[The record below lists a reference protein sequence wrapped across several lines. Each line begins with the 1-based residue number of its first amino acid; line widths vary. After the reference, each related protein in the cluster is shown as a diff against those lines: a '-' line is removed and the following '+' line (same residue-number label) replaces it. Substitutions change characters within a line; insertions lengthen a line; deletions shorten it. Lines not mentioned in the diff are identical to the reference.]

1 MLGLFERTGAS
12 WNENEIPEDFSFGEI
27 NPSYDRMMPYP
38 EAKMEGVP
46 LSKNLGAKAFFCRP
60 KFAPDGSP
68 IVGESAE
75 VRNYFVAAALNSIG
89 MLNGGGIGEL
99 LARWMWDGCA
109 QSDAD
114 VTAGRVGSRT
124 GRSSTGRVRRTP
136 RRST

>member
-1 MLGLFERTGAS
+1 
-12 WNENEIPEDFSFGEI
+12 
-27 NPSYDRMMPYP
+27 MPYL
-38 EAKMEGVP
+38 EAAMERVP
-46 LSKNLGAKAFFCRP
+46 LSKDLWVKAFFCGP
-60 KFAPDGSP
+60 ESFTPDGSP